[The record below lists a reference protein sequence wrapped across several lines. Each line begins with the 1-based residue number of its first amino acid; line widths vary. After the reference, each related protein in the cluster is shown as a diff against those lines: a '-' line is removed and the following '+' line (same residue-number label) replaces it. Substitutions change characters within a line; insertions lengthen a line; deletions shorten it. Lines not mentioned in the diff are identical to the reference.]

1 VLSPQISLNFGGR
14 DGWSYVSGGIGLASF
29 TTEREDAPVAD
40 ADGRTRSLN
49 YGGGARW
56 FAKEHLAFCFD
67 LRFYKINP
75 QDATTGRPA
84 YGGRRMMVFSAGISL
99 K

>member
-1 VLSPQISLNFGGR
+1 MLTI
-14 DGWSYVSGGIGLASF
+14 
-29 TTEREDAPVAD
+29 EREAAPVDD
-40 ADGRTRSLN
+40 ADGSLQTLN

-56 FAKEHLAFCFD
+56 FAKKHLAFSFD
-67 LRFYKINP
+67 LRFHRYGT

-84 YGGRRMMVFSAGISL
+84 YPKGRMMILSAGISV